1 MLRINKPIS
10 FRCLHVRCWVHM
22 PPGSSHF
29 QHSKMHKRGG
39 MQPLQPGGVL
49 AQSSGEAA
57 SVLCEGN
64 APGCYERDKW
74 LVNNTI
80 IWEATCLYTGSWC
93 SLAHFL
99 FISMVALCHCS
110 LSSSD
115 KASQH
120 SFNIIWNRP
129 VCCFLSIFDVFHQ
142 FVASLLV
149 KSLILSRKRS
159 RETTGFLFNHEEQCL
174 ILGGVWCLA
183 FLVVIFLVEFLANM
197 MSIRHHCKHG
207 IRFAAH
213 LFPFWD
219 GNCAHLQLS
228 LELYKKFLPTLSQ
241 PVSQVT
247 VVLWFRLSW
256 LVCLVFFFSTFC
268 R

>member
-1 MLRINKPIS
+1 
-10 FRCLHVRCWVHM
+10 
-22 PPGSSHF
+22 
-29 QHSKMHKRGG
+29 
-39 MQPLQPGGVL
+39 
-49 AQSSGEAA
+49 
-57 SVLCEGN
+57 
-64 APGCYERDKW
+64 
-74 LVNNTI
+74 
-80 IWEATCLYTGSWC
+80 
-93 SLAHFL
+93 
-99 FISMVALCHCS
+99 MVALCHCS

-129 VCCFLSIFDVFHQ
+129 VCCLLSIFDVFHQ

-149 KSLILSRKRS
+149 KSLILSQKRS

-174 ILGGVWCLA
+174 ILSGVWCLA

-213 LFPFWD
+213 FFPFWD

-241 PVSQVT
+241 PASQVT

-256 LVCLVFFFSTFC
+256 LVCLVFFFFNFLQVVKHGGIDLFSLFFEDGIFGSHNGD
-268 R
+268 RGSHHIWKREYVKARSSNLVGEE